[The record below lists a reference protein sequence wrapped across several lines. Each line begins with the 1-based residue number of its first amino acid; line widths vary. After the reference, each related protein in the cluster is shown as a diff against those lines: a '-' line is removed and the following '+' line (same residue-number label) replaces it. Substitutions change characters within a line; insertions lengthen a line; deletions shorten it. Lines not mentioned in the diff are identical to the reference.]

1 MTGSVSRV
9 SIESPEEV
17 PAVGG
22 GEPAYVRIAAELRS
36 RIHAGDPGVGD
47 PLPPERELCVEFGV
61 SRMTVRRALGVLERE
76 GRVHREATRG
86 TFVSEPRVQ
95 LRLGSFSQEVAR
107 AGRHPGAELFW
118 AEERAADDAV
128 ADGLGVEAGAVVYA
142 LQRLR
147 RSDDEPLAL
156 ETTYYRADL
165 VPGLLDG
172 DLTGSLWEEVR
183 RRFGL
188 TLARTSA
195 ALEVVVLDGEASA
208 HLGGRLASGGLQLTR
223 RTYLDTGEC
232 LEFAIDVYRADRVSL
247 VIERAVD
254 DA

>member
-1 MTGSVSRV
+1 M

-36 RIHAGDPGVGD
+36 RIRAGDPGVGD

-107 AGRHPGAELFW
+107 AGRQPGAELFW

-128 ADGLGVEAGAVVYA
+128 ADGLGVAAGAMVYA

>member
-1 MTGSVSRV
+1 MSS
-9 SIESPEEV
+9 ESPGEHASPQ
-17 PAVGG
+17 PAD
-22 GEPAYVRIAAELRS
+22 PAYARIADELRA
-36 RIHAGDPGVGD
+36 RIRDGRLEIGGPV
-47 PLPPERELCVEFGV
+47 PPERDLSVEFGV

-76 GRVHREATRG
+76 GRVHRAATRG

-118 AEERAADDAV
+118 AEARPADDAI
-128 ADGLGVEAGAVVYA
+128 AEGLDVPVGASVYA

-147 RSDDEPLAL
+147 RSDGEPLAV

-172 DLTGSLWEEVR
+172 DLSGSLWDEVR
-183 RRFGL
+183 SRYGL
-188 TLARTSA
+188 RVSRTTA
-195 ALEVVVLDGEASA
+195 ALEVVVLERETSA
-208 HLGGRLASGGLQLTR
+208 HLGAQPTSGGLQLTR
-223 RTYLDTGEC
+223 RSFLSTGEC
-232 LEFAIDVYRADRVSL
+232 LEFAVDVYRADRVSL
-247 VIERAVD
+247 VIERTVD